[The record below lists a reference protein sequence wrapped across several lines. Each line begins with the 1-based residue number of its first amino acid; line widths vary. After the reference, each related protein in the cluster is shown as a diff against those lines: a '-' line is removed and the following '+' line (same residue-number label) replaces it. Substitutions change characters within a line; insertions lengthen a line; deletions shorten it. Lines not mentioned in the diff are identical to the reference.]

1 MFNIGDKVIHP
12 AYGAGSITDI
22 AEKQIGDEQRIYY
35 IIELLMH
42 EGTLM
47 VPVSRAD
54 DLGLRLPIQA
64 TNQVMQV
71 LSSEPDVL
79 LSDHRKRQELIS
91 ISIRSGDVMK
101 ISEVVRDLAHRDKE
115 SRLTE
120 ADLRLYRQAQEFLA
134 GELSLSLGT
143 DVTVARNQIESALTN
158 IDETHANP
166 SGGETEHL

>member
-1 MFNIGDKVIHP
+1 MFNIGDKVVHP
-12 AYGAGSITDI
+12 SYGAGSITDI
-22 AEKQIGDEQRIYY
+22 SEKRVGDEQRMYY
-35 IIELLMH
+35 VIELLMQA
-42 EGTLM
+42 GTLM

-54 DLGLRLPIQA
+54 DVGLRLPIQD
-64 TNQVMQV
+64 TSDVMQI

-91 ISIRSGDVMK
+91 DSIRSGDVFK

-120 ADLRLYRQAQEFLA
+120 ADLRLYRRAQEFLA

-143 DVTVARNQIESALTN
+143 DIKAARNQIEEALGITS
-158 IDETHANP
+158 ESHAKLF
-166 SGGETEHL
+166 GGEK

>member
-1 MFNIGDKVIHP
+1 MFNIGDKVVHP

-22 AEKQIGDEQRIYY
+22 TEKQIGDEQRIYY
-35 IIELLMH
+35 IIDLLMH

-54 DLGLRLPIQA
+54 DLGLRSPIRA

-79 LSDHRKRQELIS
+79 LGDHRKRQELIS
-91 ISIRSGDVMK
+91 ISIRSGDVIK

-120 ADLRLYRQAQEFLA
+120 ADLRLYRRAQEFLA

-143 DVTVARNQIESALTN
+143 DVKAARDQIELVLTAV
-158 IDETHANP
+158 DETDTNP
-166 SGGETEHL
+166 LGGET